1 MFRELRQIF
10 VHVTYARGSVLP
22 RRGDTLRT
30 SGFIDDIESHSVHVT
45 RCILCKRLAVKVHL
59 VQRCIHANRTSSR
72 RIICD
77 VRRLSL

>member
-1 MFRELRQIF
+1 MFREIRQIF

-45 RCILCKRLAVKVHL
+45 RCILCKRLAVHL